1 MFSARLNNL
10 SIQIKLLLAQGIVT
24 ISALMVLLAIVLGYG
39 YTSFRNDLYKD
50 LDTQATI
57 IEHSSTAA
65 ILFHDQQAASEIL
78 STLKLM
84 GSINRAYLFNN
95 KDVLLA
101 TYEKDDKV
109 KRNTRITLAELKA
122 LNSSFNTHI
131 LIKKIEL
138 DQQMIG
144 ILFIEAN
151 LDKLNTRLSL
161 LILAV
166 AIAAFMGLIISLLIS
181 LKINKF
187 LTQPISTLTNLVG
200 RVSGSHDYS
209 VRSQL
214 SSRDEIGSLAM
225 GINAMLSSIELRDER
240 LETELAKQKQTE
252 KALDRLAY
260 FDTVT
265 QLPNR
270 HYFNQQLNLKIA
282 EAAKF
287 NKICC
292 LMFIDLDDFKVIN
305 DTYGH
310 RVGDQLLADVGAR
323 LKETLKLGDEVFR
336 IGGDEFAILIS
347 DNNHL
352 SHARELAEKIIR
364 DCAEKF
370 IINNNDLYIGLSIGI
385 SGATQPVI
393 QAADLLRSADSA
405 MYRAKSEGKNN
416 FKFFSKEID
425 DESHFRSYVENALRI
440 ALSRNEF
447 EVYYQ
452 PIVNL
457 RSEQIV
463 GFEAL
468 LRWHEPIYGDISPG
482 IFIPCAERIGVIIP
496 IGEWV
501 LRQACEQQKKLC
513 DEFGID
519 FMMNVNL
526 SGRQIREF
534 DVVHKILDIVSE
546 TGINPT
552 SLNIELTES
561 VLMDNSQSTINKFH
575 SLRAAG
581 VSISIDDFGT
591 GYSSLS
597 YLKRFP
603 INTIKID
610 RSFIMDISQDSDD
623 QAITLAIIALA
634 NTLKLTVVAEGVETV
649 EQKNILKLNNCEKAQ
664 GYLFSKPLPS
674 NSLRNILEISYRKVD
689 LLMELKSAQSH

>member
-10 SIQIKLLLAQGIVT
+10 SIQIKLLLAQGVVT
-24 ISALMVLLAIVLGYG
+24 ISALFVLLAIVLGYG
-39 YTSFRNDLYKD
+39 YASFRNDLYKD

-57 IEHSSTAA
+57 IEHSSSAA
-65 ILFHDQQAASEIL
+65 ILFKDEEAASEIL

-84 GSINRAYLFNN
+84 GSINRAYLFHDN
-95 KDVLLA
+95 DTLLA
-101 TYEKDDKV
+101 SYEKE
-109 KRNTRITLAELKA
+109 TKA
-122 LNSSFNTHI
+122 NAGARAPAQLQALRQLRSSFNRHV
-131 LIKKIEL
+131 LIRDIVF
-138 DQQMIG
+138 DHHVIG
-144 ILFIEAN
+144 TLFIEAN

-166 AIAAFMGLIISLLIS
+166 MIAAFMGLIISLLIS
-181 LKINKF
+181 LKINRF
-187 LTQPISTLTNLVG
+187 LTQPILALTNLVG
-200 RVSGSHDYS
+200 RVSSSHDYS
-209 VRSQL
+209 VRSPL
-214 SSRDEIGSLAM
+214 LTKDEIGSLAM
-225 GINAMLSSIELRDER
+225 GINAMLSSIEQRDER
-240 LETELAKQKQTE
+240 LETELAKQKEAE

-270 HYFNQQLNLKIA
+270 HYFNQQLPKKIG
-282 EAAKF
+282 EAAKLH
-287 NKICC
+287 KICC

-310 RVGDQLLADVGAR
+310 RVGDQLLADVGQR
-323 LKETLKLGDEVFR
+323 LKENLKSGDEVFR
-336 IGGDEFAILIS
+336 IGGDEFAILIL
-347 DNNHL
+347 DNNQF
-352 SHARELAEKIIR
+352 SHVRELAAKIIR
-364 DCAEKF
+364 NCAEKF
-370 IINNNDLYIGLSIGI
+370 IINNNDLYIGVSIGI
-385 SGATQPVI
+385 SGSTQPDI

-405 MYRAKSEGKNN
+405 MYRAKNEGKNN

-425 DESHFRSYVENALRI
+425 DESHFRNYLETALRS
-440 ALSRNEF
+440 ALSRDEF

-452 PIVNL
+452 PIINL
-457 RSEQIV
+457 KTEQIV

-482 IFIPCAERIGVIIP
+482 IFIPCAERIGVILP

-501 LRQACEQQKKLC
+501 LRQACLQQKKLR
-513 DEFGID
+513 DEFGME

-526 SGRQIREF
+526 SGRQLREF

-575 SLRAAG
+575 ALRAAG

-610 RSFIMDISQDSDD
+610 RSFIMDISHDSED

-649 EQKNILKLNNCEKAQ
+649 EQKRILRLNNCEKAQ

-674 NSLRNILEISYRKVD
+674 GALPDVIETYSDNQKNVSR
-689 LLMELKSAQSH
+689 MP

>member
-1 MFSARLNNL
+1 MFSVRLKNL

-24 ISALMVLLAIVLGYG
+24 ISALLVLLAIVLGYG

-65 ILFHDQQAASEIL
+65 ILFGDKNAADEIL
-78 STLKLM
+78 STFKLM
-84 GSINRAYLFNN
+84 SSINRAYLFHD
-95 KDVLLA
+95 KGALLA
-101 TYEKDDKV
+101 VYEKEVKAKPDAHYGNKV
-109 KRNTRITLAELKA
+109 NLQA
-122 LNSSFNTHI
+122 LRQLRSSFNTHI
-131 LIKKIEL
+131 LIKDIVF
-138 DQQMIG
+138 DHHVIG
-144 ILFIEAN
+144 TLFIEAN

-166 AIAAFMGLIISLLIS
+166 AVAAFMGLIISLLIS

-187 LTQPISTLTNLVG
+187 LTQPILSLTTLVEK
-200 RVSGSHDYS
+200 VSSSYDYS
-209 VRSQL
+209 VRSHL
-214 SSRDEIGSLAM
+214 LTNDEIGSLAM
-225 GINAMLSSIELRDER
+225 GINAMLSSIEQRDER
-240 LETELAKQKQTE
+240 LETELAKQKETE

-270 HYFNQQLNLKIA
+270 HYFNQQLHKKIA
-282 EAAKF
+282 EAASI

-310 RVGDQLLADVGAR
+310 RVGDQLLADVGQR
-323 LKETLKLGDEVFR
+323 LKGTLKSGDEVFR
-336 IGGDEFAILIS
+336 IGGDEFAILIT
-347 DNNHL
+347 DNNQF
-352 SHARELAEKIIR
+352 SHARESATKVIR
-364 DCAEKF
+364 HCAEKF
-370 IINNNDLYIGLSIGI
+370 IINNNDLYIGVSIGI
-385 SGATQPVI
+385 SGSTQPMI

-405 MYRAKSEGKNN
+405 MYRAKNEGKNN

-425 DESHFRSYVENALRI
+425 DESHFRNYLENALRS
-440 ALSRNEF
+440 ALSRKEF
-447 EVYYQ
+447 EVFYQ

-457 RSEQIV
+457 RTEQIV

-468 LRWHEPIYGDISPG
+468 LRWHEPIYGDISPAV
-482 IFIPCAERIGVIIP
+482 FIPCAERIGVILP

-501 LRQACEQQKKLC
+501 LREACLQQKKLR
-513 DEFGID
+513 DEFGIE

-526 SGRQIREF
+526 SGRQLREF

-546 TGINPT
+546 TAINPS

-575 SLRAAG
+575 ALRAAG

-610 RSFIMDISQDSDD
+610 RSFIMDIAHDSED

-634 NTLKLTVVAEGVETV
+634 NTLKLTVVAEGVETL
-649 EQKNILKLNNCEKAQ
+649 EQKRILRLNDCEKAQ

-674 NSLRNILEISYRKVD
+674 ND
-689 LLMELKSAQSH
+689 LKSIIETFSTSVYHQTA

>member
-1 MFSARLNNL
+1 MISIRLKNL
-10 SIQIKLLLAQGIVT
+10 SIRIKLLLAQGLVT
-24 ISALMVLLAIVLGYG
+24 VSALMLLLAIVLGYG

-57 IEHSSTAA
+57 IERSSSAA
-65 ILFHDQQAASEIL
+65 ILFGDKNTTNEIL

-84 GSINRAYLFNN
+84 SSINRAYIFHESA
-95 KDVLLA
+95 LLA
-101 TYEKDDKV
+101 NYEKEGIAKPHRQLDGKV
-109 KRNTRITLAELKA
+109 MLQALKHQR
-122 LNSSFNTHI
+122 SSFNTHM
-131 LIKKIEL
+131 LIKDIVFNGRV
-138 DQQMIG
+138 IG
-144 ILFIEAN
+144 TLFIEAN

-166 AIAAFMGLIISLLIS
+166 AIAAMMGLILSLLVSI
-181 LKINKF
+181 KINKF
-187 LTQPISTLTNLVG
+187 LTQPILSLTSLVG
-200 RVSGSHDYS
+200 KVSNTHDYS
-209 VRSQL
+209 VRSHLLTQ
-214 SSRDEIGSLAM
+214 DEIGSLAK
-225 GINAMLSSIELRDER
+225 GINSMLISIEQRDEQ
-240 LETELAKQKQTE
+240 LETELAKQKETE

-260 FDTVT
+260 FDTIT
-265 QLPNR
+265 HLPNR
-270 HYFNQQLNLKIA
+270 HFFNQQLPKKIA
-282 EAAKF
+282 EAARF

-292 LMFIDLDDFKVIN
+292 LMFIDLDDFKVVN

-310 RVGDQLLADVGAR
+310 RIGDQLLAEVGQR
-323 LKETLKLGDEVFR
+323 LKNKLKLGDEVFR

-347 DNNHL
+347 DNNQF
-352 SHARELAEKIIR
+352 SHARELATKVIH

-370 IINNNDLYIGLSIGI
+370 IINNNDLYIGISIGI
-385 SGATQPVI
+385 SGSTQPTI
-393 QAADLLRSADSA
+393 QAADLLRSADNA
-405 MYRAKSEGKNN
+405 MYRAKNEGKNN

-425 DESHFRSYVENALRI
+425 DESHFRHYLENALRG

-447 EVYYQ
+447 EVFYQ

-457 RSEQIV
+457 RTEQIV

-468 LRWHEPIYGDISPG
+468 LRWHEPIYGDISPAV
-482 IFIPCAERIGVIIP
+482 FIPCAERIGVILP

-501 LRQACEQQKKLC
+501 LREACLQQKQLR
-513 DEFGID
+513 DEFGFD
-519 FMMNVNL
+519 FIMNVNL
-526 SGRQIREF
+526 SGRQLREF

-546 TGINPT
+546 TGINPS

-575 SLRAAG
+575 ALRAAG

-610 RSFIMDISQDSDD
+610 RSFIMDIAHDSED

-634 NTLKLTVVAEGVETV
+634 NTLKLTVVAEGVETQ
-649 EQKNILKLNNCEKAQ
+649 EQKRILRLNNCEKAQ

-674 NSLRNILEISYRKVD
+674 TALRDTIESFLQPLYD
-689 LLMELKSAQSH
+689 QTA

>member
-10 SIQIKLLLAQGIVT
+10 SIQIKLLLAQGVVT
-24 ISALMVLLAIVLGYG
+24 ISALFVLLAIVLGYG
-39 YTSFRNDLYKD
+39 YASFRNDLYKD

-57 IEHSSTAA
+57 IEHSSSAA
-65 ILFHDQQAASEIL
+65 ILFKDEEAASEIL

-84 GSINRAYLFNN
+84 GSINRAYLFHDN
-95 KDVLLA
+95 DTLLA
-101 TYEKDDKV
+101 SYEKETKANAD
-109 KRNTRITLAELKA
+109 TRAPAQLQA
-122 LNSSFNTHI
+122 LRQLRSSFNRHV
-131 LIKKIEL
+131 LIRDIVFDHHL
-138 DQQMIG
+138 IG
-144 ILFIEAN
+144 TLFIEAN

-166 AIAAFMGLIISLLIS
+166 VIAAFMGLIISLLIS
-181 LKINKF
+181 LKINRF
-187 LTQPISTLTNLVG
+187 LTQPILALTNLVG
-200 RVSGSHDYS
+200 RVSSSHDYS
-209 VRSQL
+209 VRSPL
-214 SSRDEIGSLAM
+214 LTKDEIGSLAM
-225 GINAMLSSIELRDER
+225 GINAMLSSIEQRDER
-240 LETELAKQKQTE
+240 LETELAKQKEAE

-270 HYFNQQLNLKIA
+270 HYFNQQLPKKIG
-282 EAAKF
+282 EAAKLH
-287 NKICC
+287 KICC

-310 RVGDQLLADVGAR
+310 RVGDQLLADVGQR
-323 LKETLKLGDEVFR
+323 LKENLKSGDEVFR
-336 IGGDEFAILIS
+336 IGGDEFAILIL
-347 DNNHL
+347 DNNQF
-352 SHARELAEKIIR
+352 SHVRELAAKIIR
-364 DCAEKF
+364 NCAEKF
-370 IINNNDLYIGLSIGI
+370 IINNNDLYIGVSIGI
-385 SGATQPVI
+385 SGSTQPDI

-405 MYRAKSEGKNN
+405 MYRAKNEGKNN

-425 DESHFRSYVENALRI
+425 DESHFRNYLETALRS
-440 ALSRNEF
+440 ALSRDEF

-452 PIVNL
+452 PIINL
-457 RSEQIV
+457 KTEQIV

-482 IFIPCAERIGVIIP
+482 IFIPCAERIGVILP
-496 IGEWV
+496 IGKWV
-501 LRQACEQQKKLC
+501 LRQACLQQKKLR
-513 DEFGID
+513 DEFGME

-526 SGRQIREF
+526 SGRQLREF

-575 SLRAAG
+575 ALRAAG

-610 RSFIMDISQDSDD
+610 RSFIMDISHDSED

-649 EQKNILKLNNCEKAQ
+649 EQKRILRLNNCEKAQ
-664 GYLFSKPLPS
+664 GYLFSKPLPAEAIPD
-674 NSLRNILEISYRKVD
+674 ILDKYADIPKNVSQ
-689 LLMELKSAQSH
+689 MP

>member
-1 MFSARLNNL
+1 MFSVRLNNL
-10 SIQIKLLLAQGIVT
+10 SIQIKLLLAQGVVT
-24 ISALMVLLAIVLGYG
+24 MSALVVLLAIVLGYG

-65 ILFHDQQAASEIL
+65 ILFHDQHTANEIL
-78 STLKLM
+78 STLRLM
-84 GSINRAYLFNN
+84 GSINRAYLFHD
-95 KDVLLA
+95 KDGLLA
-101 TYEKDDKV
+101 TYDKDDKATRDV
-109 KRNTRITLAELKA
+109 KIRLPDLRA
-122 LNSSFNTHI
+122 LSSSFNTHVLVKDI
-131 LIKKIEL
+131 VL
-138 DQQMIG
+138 DQQVIG
-144 ILFIEAN
+144 TLFIEAN
-151 LDKLNTRLSL
+151 LDKLNNRLGL

-187 LTQPISTLTNLVG
+187 LTQPISTLTSLVG
-200 RVSGSHDYS
+200 RVSTSHDYS

-214 SSRDEIGSLAM
+214 STRDEIGSLAT
-225 GINAMLSSIELRDER
+225 GINAMLGSIELRDER
-240 LETELAKQKQTE
+240 LETELAKQRQTE

-260 FDTVT
+260 YDTVT

-270 HYFNQQLNLKIA
+270 HYFNQQLNKKMA

-310 RVGDQLLADVGAR
+310 RVGDQLLADVGTR
-323 LKETLKLGDEVFR
+323 LKETLKVGDEVFR
-336 IGGDEFAILIS
+336 IGGDEFAVLIS

-352 SHARELAEKIIR
+352 SHARELAEKIIHR
-364 DCAEKF
+364 CAEKF

-385 SGATQPVI
+385 SGSTQPAI
-393 QAADLLRSADSA
+393 QAADILRSADSA
-405 MYRAKSEGKNN
+405 MYRAKNEGKNN

-425 DESHFRSYVENALRI
+425 DESHFRSYVENALRS

-452 PIVNL
+452 PIINL
-457 RSEQIV
+457 KSEQIV

-468 LRWHEPIYGDISPG
+468 LRWHEPIYGDISPTV
-482 IFIPCAERIGVIIP
+482 FISSAERIGVILP

-501 LRQACEQQKKLC
+501 LRQACAQQKKLR
-513 DEFGID
+513 DAFGID

-526 SGRQIREF
+526 SGRQLREF

-546 TGINPT
+546 TGISPT

-575 SLRAAG
+575 ALRAAG

-603 INTIKID
+603 IDTIKID
-610 RSFIMDISQDSDD
+610 RSFIVDISHDSED

-634 NTLKLTVVAEGVETV
+634 NTLKLTVVAEGVETD
-649 EQKNILKLNNCEKAQ
+649 EQKKILRLNNCEKAQ
-664 GYLFSKPLPS
+664 GYLFSKPLS
-674 NSLRNILEISYRKVD
+674 SESLQSILELSYRKVNVFIQSN
-689 LLMELKSAQSH
+689 SA

>member
-10 SIQIKLLLAQGIVT
+10 SIQIKLLLAQGVVT
-24 ISALMVLLAIVLGYG
+24 ISALFVLLAIVLGYG
-39 YTSFRNDLYKD
+39 YASFRNDLYKD

-57 IEHSSTAA
+57 IEHSSSAA
-65 ILFHDQQAASEIL
+65 ILFKDEEAASEIL

-84 GSINRAYLFNN
+84 GSINRAYLFHDN
-95 KDVLLA
+95 DTLLA
-101 TYEKDDKV
+101 SYEKETKANAD
-109 KRNTRITLAELKA
+109 TRAPAQLQA
-122 LNSSFNTHI
+122 LRQLRSSFNRHV
-131 LIKKIEL
+131 LIRDIVF
-138 DQQMIG
+138 DHHVIG
-144 ILFIEAN
+144 TLFIEAN

-166 AIAAFMGLIISLLIS
+166 VIAAFMGLIISLLIS
-181 LKINKF
+181 LKINRF
-187 LTQPISTLTNLVG
+187 LTQPILALTNLVG
-200 RVSGSHDYS
+200 RVSSSHDYS
-209 VRSQL
+209 VRSPL
-214 SSRDEIGSLAM
+214 LTKDEIGSLAM
-225 GINAMLSSIELRDER
+225 GINAMLSSIEQRDER
-240 LETELAKQKQTE
+240 LETELAKQKEAE

-270 HYFNQQLNLKIA
+270 HYFNQQLPKKIG
-282 EAAKF
+282 EAAKLH
-287 NKICC
+287 KICC

-310 RVGDQLLADVGAR
+310 RVGDQLLADVGQR
-323 LKETLKLGDEVFR
+323 LKENLKSGDEVFR
-336 IGGDEFAILIS
+336 IGGDEFAILIL
-347 DNNHL
+347 DNNQF
-352 SHARELAEKIIR
+352 SHVRELAAKIIR
-364 DCAEKF
+364 NCAEKF
-370 IINNNDLYIGLSIGI
+370 IINNNDLYIGVSIGI
-385 SGATQPVI
+385 SGSTQPDI

-405 MYRAKSEGKNN
+405 MYRAKNEGKNN

-425 DESHFRSYVENALRI
+425 DESHFRNYLETALRS
-440 ALSRNEF
+440 ALSRDEF

-452 PIVNL
+452 PIINL
-457 RSEQIV
+457 KTEQIV

-482 IFIPCAERIGVIIP
+482 IFIPCAERIGVILP

-501 LRQACEQQKKLC
+501 LRQACLQQKKLR
-513 DEFGID
+513 DEFGME

-526 SGRQIREF
+526 SGRQLREF

-575 SLRAAG
+575 ALRAAG

-610 RSFIMDISQDSDD
+610 RSFIMDISHDSED

-649 EQKNILKLNNCEKAQ
+649 EQKRILRLNNCEKAQ

-674 NSLRNILEISYRKVD
+674 DALPDVIETYRDNQKNVSR
-689 LLMELKSAQSH
+689 MP

>member
-10 SIQIKLLLAQGIVT
+10 SIQIKLLLAQGVVT
-24 ISALMVLLAIVLGYG
+24 ISALFVLLAIVLGYG
-39 YTSFRNDLYKD
+39 YASFRNDLYKD

-57 IEHSSTAA
+57 IEHSSSAA
-65 ILFHDQQAASEIL
+65 ILFKDEEAANEIL

-84 GSINRAYLFNN
+84 GSINRAYLFHDN
-95 KDVLLA
+95 DILLA
-101 TYEKDDKV
+101 SYEKE
-109 KRNTRITLAELKA
+109 TKA
-122 LNSSFNTHI
+122 KTGAQSPAQLQALRQLHSSFNRHV
-131 LIKKIEL
+131 LIRDIVF
-138 DQQMIG
+138 DHHVIG
-144 ILFIEAN
+144 TLFIEAN

-166 AIAAFMGLIISLLIS
+166 VIAAFMGLIISLLIS
-181 LKINKF
+181 LKINRF
-187 LTQPISTLTNLVG
+187 LTQPILALTSLVG
-200 RVSGSHDYS
+200 RVSSSHDYS
-209 VRSQL
+209 VRSPL
-214 SSRDEIGSLAM
+214 LTKDEIGSLAM
-225 GINAMLSSIELRDER
+225 GINAMLGSIEQRDEL
-240 LETELAKQKQTE
+240 LETELAKQKEAE

-265 QLPNR
+265 GLPNR
-270 HYFNQQLNLKIA
+270 HYFNQQLPKKIG
-282 EAAKF
+282 EAAKLH
-287 NKICC
+287 KICC

-310 RVGDQLLADVGAR
+310 RVGDQLLADVGQR
-323 LKETLKLGDEVFR
+323 LKDNLKSGDEVFR
-336 IGGDEFAILIS
+336 IGGDEFAILIL
-347 DNNHL
+347 DNNQF
-352 SHARELAEKIIR
+352 SHVRELAAKIIR
-364 DCAEKF
+364 NCAEKF
-370 IINNNDLYIGLSIGI
+370 IINNNDLYIGVSIGI
-385 SGATQPVI
+385 SGSTQPDI

-405 MYRAKSEGKNN
+405 MYRAKNEGKNN

-425 DESHFRSYVENALRI
+425 DESHFRNYLETALRS
-440 ALSRNEF
+440 ALSRDEF

-452 PIVNL
+452 PIINL
-457 RSEQIV
+457 RTEQIV

-482 IFIPCAERIGVIIP
+482 IFIPCAERIGVILP

-501 LRQACEQQKKLC
+501 LRQACQQQKKLR
-513 DEFGID
+513 DEFGIE

-526 SGRQIREF
+526 SGRQLREF

-575 SLRAAG
+575 ALRAAG

-610 RSFIMDISQDSDD
+610 RSFIMDISHDSED

-649 EQKNILKLNNCEKAQ
+649 EQKRILRLNNCEKAQ
-664 GYLFSKPLPS
+664 GYLFSKPLPAAAIPD
-674 NSLRNILEISYRKVD
+674 ILETYADIPKNVSQ
-689 LLMELKSAQSH
+689 MP

>member
-10 SIQIKLLLAQGIVT
+10 SIQIKLLLAQGVVT
-24 ISALMVLLAIVLGYG
+24 ISALIVLLAIVLGYG
-39 YTSFRNDLYKD
+39 YTSFRNDLYND
-50 LDTQATI
+50 LGTQATI
-57 IEHSSTAA
+57 IERSSTAA
-65 ILFHDQQAASEIL
+65 ILFDDKGTANEIL

-84 GSINRAYLFNN
+84 GSINRAYLFKKNGT
-95 KDVLLA
+95 LLA
-101 TYEKDDKV
+101 AYEKEKKLKDPKLTAL
-109 KRNTRITLAELKA
+109 RNAQ
-122 LNSSFNTHI
+122 SSFNTHI
-131 LIKKIEL
+131 LIKDIVFDHE
-138 DQQMIG
+138 MIG
-144 ILFIEAN
+144 TLFIEAN
-151 LDKLNTRLSL
+151 LDKLNTRLRL

-166 AIAAFMGLIISLLIS
+166 MIAALMGLIISLLIS

-187 LTQPISTLTNLVG
+187 LTQPILALTYLVG
-200 RVSGSHDYS
+200 RVSSRHDYS
-209 VRSQL
+209 VRSSL
-214 SSRDEIGSLAM
+214 LTKDEIGSLSD
-225 GINAMLSSIELRDER
+225 GINAMLGSIELRDER
-240 LETELAKQKQTE
+240 LEKELAKQKQTE

-265 QLPNR
+265 ALPNR
-270 HYFNQQLNLKIA
+270 HYFNQQLNKKIA
-282 EAAKF
+282 EAVKI

-310 RVGDQLLADVGAR
+310 RVGDQLLADVGLR
-323 LKETLKLGDEVFR
+323 LKEILKAGDEVFR

-347 DNNHL
+347 DNNQF
-352 SHARELAEKIIR
+352 SHARELASKIIR
-364 DCAEKF
+364 NCAEKF
-370 IINNNDLYIGLSIGI
+370 IINNNDLYIGVSIGI
-385 SGATQPVI
+385 SGSTQPGI

-405 MYRAKSEGKNN
+405 MYRAKNEGKNN

-425 DESHFRSYVENALRI
+425 DESHFKNYLETALRS
-440 ALSRNEF
+440 ALTRKEF

-457 RSEQIV
+457 KSEQIV

-468 LRWHEPIYGDISPG
+468 LRWHEPIYGDISPVV
-482 IFIPCAERIGVIIP
+482 FIPCAERIGMIISL
-496 IGEWV
+496 GEWV
-501 LRQACEQQKKLC
+501 LRQACQQQKKLR

-526 SGRQIREF
+526 SGRQLREF

-546 TGINPT
+546 SGINPT
-552 SLNIELTES
+552 ALNIELTES

-575 SLRAAG
+575 ALRAAG

-610 RSFIMDISQDSDD
+610 RSFIMDISHDSED

-649 EQKNILKLNNCEKAQ
+649 EQKRILRLNNCEKAQ

-674 NSLRNILEISYRKVD
+674 NALPNIIEAYGTRRH
-689 LLMELKSAQSH
+689 SAFKIE

>member
-10 SIQIKLLLAQGIVT
+10 SIQIKLLLAQGVVT
-24 ISALMVLLAIVLGYG
+24 ISALFVLLAIVLGYG
-39 YTSFRNDLYKD
+39 YASFRNDLYKD

-57 IEHSSTAA
+57 IEHSSSAA
-65 ILFHDQQAASEIL
+65 ILFKDEEAASEIL

-84 GSINRAYLFNN
+84 GSINRAYLFHDN
-95 KDVLLA
+95 DTLLA
-101 TYEKDDKV
+101 SYEKE
-109 KRNTRITLAELKA
+109 TKA
-122 LNSSFNTHI
+122 NAYTAPPAQLQALRQLRSSFNRHV
-131 LIKKIEL
+131 LIRDIVF
-138 DQQMIG
+138 DHHVIG
-144 ILFIEAN
+144 TLFIEAN

-166 AIAAFMGLIISLLIS
+166 VIAAFMGLIISLLIS
-181 LKINKF
+181 LKINRF
-187 LTQPISTLTNLVG
+187 LTQPILALTNLVG
-200 RVSGSHDYS
+200 RVSSSHDYS
-209 VRSQL
+209 VRSPL
-214 SSRDEIGSLAM
+214 LTKDEIGSLAM
-225 GINAMLSSIELRDER
+225 GINAMLSSIEQRDER
-240 LETELAKQKQTE
+240 LETELAKQKEAE

-270 HYFNQQLNLKIA
+270 HYFNQQLPKKIG
-282 EAAKF
+282 EAAKLH
-287 NKICC
+287 KICC

-310 RVGDQLLADVGAR
+310 RVGDQLLADVGQR
-323 LKETLKLGDEVFR
+323 LKENLKSGDEVFR
-336 IGGDEFAILIS
+336 IGGDEFAILIL
-347 DNNHL
+347 DNNQF
-352 SHARELAEKIIR
+352 SHVRELAAKIIR
-364 DCAEKF
+364 NCAEKF
-370 IINNNDLYIGLSIGI
+370 IINNNDLYIGVSIGI
-385 SGATQPVI
+385 SGSTQPDI

-405 MYRAKSEGKNN
+405 MYRAKNEGKNN

-425 DESHFRSYVENALRI
+425 DESHFRNYLETALRS
-440 ALSRNEF
+440 ALSRDEF

-452 PIVNL
+452 PIINL
-457 RSEQIV
+457 KTEQIV

-482 IFIPCAERIGVIIP
+482 IFIPCAERIGVILP

-501 LRQACEQQKKLC
+501 LRQACLQQKKLR
-513 DEFGID
+513 DEFGME

-526 SGRQIREF
+526 SGRQLREF

-575 SLRAAG
+575 ALRAAG

-610 RSFIMDISQDSDD
+610 RSFIMDISHDSED

-649 EQKNILKLNNCEKAQ
+649 EQKRILRLNNCEKAQ

-674 NSLRNILEISYRKVD
+674 DALPEVIETYSDNQKNVSR
-689 LLMELKSAQSH
+689 MP